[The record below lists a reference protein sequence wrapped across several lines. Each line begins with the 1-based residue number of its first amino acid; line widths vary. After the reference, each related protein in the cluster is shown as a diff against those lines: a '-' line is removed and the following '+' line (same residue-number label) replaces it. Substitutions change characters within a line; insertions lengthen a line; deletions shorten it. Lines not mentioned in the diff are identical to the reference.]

1 MTQPKL
7 KSEPWYTQKKKYVD
21 LADRYLKGME
31 TAWGQRDPL
40 VVAELKSYSQYSLV
54 KLIYESNRIESAG
67 LSEGETK
74 KLIEQLP
81 EIKFQPHF
89 TEVRPEPS
97 PELLAAIAM
106 GKLKPAIRFEG
117 ASRSRQE
124 VFQHLYALL
133 VGAKHVASYGL
144 AVKAGVIGLALF
156 SELLFKEMH
165 AVLAAGLLP
174 ADCGVAAGEY
184 RVDDRRIEGVD
195 LKLPAPALLPAMMA
209 KFVTDSQDRLLS
221 DRSPWEVA
229 AWISYE
235 FACIHPFPDFNGR
248 VSRLL
253 LAMILKFKRVDIW
266 ITVRGDAKNKKR
278 YLLALRHANRGNL
291 DSYTT
296 LIAMAMVHAGEQI
309 DANLKRAGLPGL
321 LESGA

>member
-7 KSEPWYTQKKKYVD
+7 KSEPWYTQKKKYVE
-21 LADRYLKGME
+21 LADRYAKGMFVR
-31 TAWGQRDPL
+31 AHSDPL
-40 VVAELKSYSQYSLV
+40 VLAEVRSFARYSLV

-81 EIKFQPHF
+81 EFIFQPQLSLA
-89 TEVRPEPS
+89 RAALS
-97 PELLAAIAM
+97 PELEDAVAA
-106 GKLKPAIRFEG
+106 GKLKPTIRFEG
-117 ASRSRQE
+117 VSRPEQE
-124 VFQHLYALL
+124 VFQHWDAVSVMMKHKLSFLDALD
-133 VGAKHVASYGL
+133 
-144 AVKAGVIGLALF
+144 AGVVFPALITE
-156 SELLFKEMH
+156 SLIKELH
-165 AVLAAGLLP
+165 AALAAGLLP

-184 RVDDRRIEGVD
+184 RVDDRSIEGVD

-209 KFVTDSQDRLLS
+209 KFVTDSQARRRS
-221 DRSPWEVA
+221 DHSPWEVA

-253 LAMILKFKRVDIW
+253 LALTLWDKTLISVW
-266 ITVRGDAKNKKR
+266 ITLRGDAKNKHR
-278 YLLALRHANRGNL
+278 YLTALRHANRGNL

-309 DANLKRAGLPGL
+309 DANLKRAGLPSL